1 MTTQLKSTQVTH
13 AGVSLAT
20 YLESVPS
27 IAISASSTYDPPAIA
42 AGDTI
47 LQNFAITGAQVGD
60 FVQVSFS
67 QALAGCLMQGQIT
80 AVNTLTLTIHNP
92 GAGSVN
98 IVSGTLKVRLTR
110 SA

>member
-1 MTTQLKSTQVTH
+1 MTTQIKSTQVTH
-13 AGVSLAT
+13 AGVSLKT
-20 YLESVPS
+20 FLDSVPTV
-27 IAISASSTYDPPAIA
+27 AVSASSTYDPPSIA

-47 LQNFAITGAQVGD
+47 LQDFTITGAQVGD

-67 QALAGCLMQGQIT
+67 QALAGCIMQGQVT

-92 GAGSVN
+92 GASSIN
-98 IVSGTLKVRLTR
+98 IIGGTLKVRLTR